1 MTKFEH
7 IGAHAALPGDW
18 ELLFQ
23 WMTGSTVM
31 GPVMNGAHVVDTEFD
46 SKYLPG
52 PYSEC
57 RKLVF

>member
-46 SKYLPG
+46 SKY
-52 PYSEC
+52 
-57 RKLVF
+57 